1 MNKHRAVS
9 INTQRNVLI
18 TVLILIKKQQQRQQH
33 KNNLFLDKKS
43 LKIQNEKKVQ
53 YKTKS
58 YKNYTK
64 EWMNLH

>member
-1 MNKHRAVS
+1 
-9 INTQRNVLI
+9 
-18 TVLILIKKQQQRQQH
+18 
-33 KNNLFLDKKS
+33 